1 MNKPLQ
7 FEESMAL
14 LDADRIA
21 NDARLS
27 NILQSLNQYSAVNF
41 DLLKQSTMTAH
52 RLQLKL
58 VRKEKV
64 IKKLQHQL
72 KTMAT
77 AQKKEEKMIEDE
89 TKSEEHSGEEINKVQ
104 ELLQQI
110 ENLNAKVK
118 ILKEKNKDK
127 ARLIKKYKIAL
138 EDFEEQQYK
147 EEDPDEKDGKPDV
160 VSDAED
166 LDEDDDPDS
175 NKDPAAVREDLLTN
189 DDDAAN
195 ISDPDDDD
203 FDPETH
209 KADNCITNDGID
221 KEDSEEMVDEDAV
234 MTVDLM

>member
-14 LDADRIA
+14 LNADRMA

-27 NILQSLNQYSAVNF
+27 NILQSLNQYSVANF
-41 DLLKQSTMTAH
+41 DLLKQSTLAAH

-72 KTMAT
+72 KTMT
-77 AQKKEEKMIEDE
+77 KAQNKKEQMIEDE
-89 TKSEEHSGEEINKVQ
+89 TKSEEHSAEEINKVH
-104 ELLQQI
+104 ELLQQT
-110 ENLNAKVK
+110 ENINAKVK
-118 ILKEKNKDK
+118 ILKEKNKHK

-138 EDFEEQQYK
+138 QDFEEHQYE

-175 NKDPAAVREDLLTN
+175 NKDPAAVREDLLNN

-209 KADNCITNDGID
+209 KADD
-221 KEDSEEMVDEDAV
+221 KADSEEMVDEDAV